1 VPPDFTLA
9 ALASPNPDFAVPANS
24 HLELRSMNAMAI
36 FRGNATPLKFQAAHR
51 AKLAKKGQ

>member
-1 VPPDFTLA
+1 
-9 ALASPNPDFAVPANS
+9 
-24 HLELRSMNAMAI
+24 MNAMAI